1 VSAVMKDRLANA
13 LASGDTSA
21 IVDLTTRIGASA
33 AAQGTSAGDEE
44 QQQSAL
50 PYRQATAQRQ

>member
-1 VSAVMKDRLANA
+1 MSAVMKDQLAST

-21 IVDLTTRIGASA
+21 IVDLTSRIGASA
-33 AAQGTSAGDEE
+33 AAQSSAHEGEE
-44 QQQSAL
+44 PL